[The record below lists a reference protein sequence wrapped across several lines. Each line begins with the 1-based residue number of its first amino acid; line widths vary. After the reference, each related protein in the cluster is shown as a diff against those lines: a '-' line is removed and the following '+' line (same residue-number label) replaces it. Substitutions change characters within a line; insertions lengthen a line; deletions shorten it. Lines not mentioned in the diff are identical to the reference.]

1 MSRSGFV
8 HEAPIAGSVEWY
20 TPPWLFAALGLE
32 FDLDPA
38 SPIGGL
44 AWVPAK
50 RQLSVR
56 EDGLRQPWRGR
67 VWLNPPYGPG
77 LEPWLD
83 RLVDQ
88 GDGIALVFNRS
99 DTRWWQRV
107 SPRATAVCF
116 MRGRLRFV
124 RSDGDETGTAG
135 APSALLAFGLGCAL
149 AVSVSDLGTTMMVPR
164 GG

>member
-1 MSRSGFV
+1 VRPGFV
-8 HEAPIAGSVEWY
+8 HEASVSNSVEWY

-50 RQLSVR
+50 RQLSVI

-67 VWLNPPYGPG
+67 VWLNAPYGPG
-77 LEPWLD
+77 VERWLD
-83 RLVDQ
+83 RLAEH

-99 DTRWWQRV
+99 DARWWQRV
-107 SPRATAVCF
+107 IPRATAVCF
-116 MRGRLRFV
+116 VSGRIRFV
-124 RSDGDETGTAG
+124 RSDGDERGHPG
-135 APSALLAFGLGCAL
+135 APSALVAFGLRCAL
-149 AVSVSDLGTTMMVPR
+149 ALSESGLGVTLMVPR
-164 GG
+164 GA